1 MKRGR
6 WALVAAGAVVCFF
19 WVGQGAEPVRD
30 YFEEGRAA
38 YSRGDYPLAVDRL
51 SEALARSPGDK
62 RAQRLLVAAGQ
73 KITGKQ
79 ALEQISLDDL
89 RLMVS
94 EANKVLDQRQKEI
107 RRVLDELK
115 IAQRESG
122 KFTAEETVR
131 ACRGVDLLLDVTL
144 GDDQESRQFRD
155 YLHSVCANLK
165 SALDRGI
172 LLRPEDE
179 QRVFGYVAFCR
190 SDWAVAAQTWEQA
203 LKINP
208 SDTHLH
214 ELLAVAKANLA
225 QQQIETK
232 TVALL
237 SKAETALSAH
247 HDDEALDLL
256 RKGIN
261 EFPGEERLMALYEKT
276 QERVSKQAQERGV
289 ATHRERALAAQKKGQ
304 WLAAAQSWLAVLN
317 ADPLNAEAKENLD
330 LLKHRLDPVVGP
342 PAPTSPE
349 DLKRSEE
356 LYTLGLIRYA
366 EGDLEKSFVQFK
378 KCLKINPHHE
388 YARKALERVEEE
400 RKPLP

>member
-1 MKRGR
+1 MKSGR
-6 WALVAAGAVVCFF
+6 RALIAAGAVVCLF
-19 WVGQGAEPVRD
+19 VAGQGAEPVRD
-30 YFEEGRAA
+30 YFEEGRTA

-73 KITGKQ
+73 KIMGKQ
-79 ALEQISLDDL
+79 AMDQVSLDDL

-94 EANKVLDQRQKEI
+94 EANKALDQRQKEI

-122 KFTAEETVR
+122 KFTPEETLR
-131 ACRGVDLLLDVTL
+131 ACRGVDLLLEVTL

-179 QRVFGYVAFCR
+179 KRVFGYVAFCR
-190 SDWAVAAQTWEQA
+190 SDWEVAAQTWEQA
-203 LKINP
+203 LKIHP
-208 SDTHLH
+208 SDPHLR
-214 ELLAVAKANLA
+214 ELLDVAKINLA

-232 TVALL
+232 TVTLL
-237 SKAETALSAH
+237 SKAENALAAN

-256 RKGIN
+256 RKGIK
-261 EFPGEERLMALYEKT
+261 EIPGEDRLMVLYEKT
-276 QERVSKQAQERGV
+276 QERVSKQARERGV
-289 ATHRERALAAQKKGQ
+289 ASHRDRALAAQKKRQ
-304 WLAAAQSWLAVLN
+304 WLAAAQSWLAVIN
-317 ADPLNAEAKENLD
+317 VDPLNAEAKENLD
-330 LLKHRLDPVVGP
+330 LLSHRLEPVVKEASP
-342 PAPTSPE
+342 PSPE
-349 DLKRSEE
+349 IIKRSEE
-356 LYTLGLIRYA
+356 MYTLGLIRYA
-366 EGDLEKSFVQFK
+366 EGDLEKSSVQFK

-400 RKPLP
+400 RRPFP